1 MLVEHR
7 LTERFPALVLLQL
20 QVEAGQLP
28 DQDLERA
35 LPRAPLTIRML
46 QTIKARQQL
55 ATELVHDQVAVAL
68 DHRHR
73 PLHPAHDPPLR
84 GQHAGESCKARDC
97 WTFARNRIDQLLH
110 RLLHVGPQPRMGRE
124 LPGMRHLVQDQP
136 PPEVLFGE
144 VGVALPLLDVCLD
157 QIQALGSHWLRAQ
170 KLGVVLAEDATAHEG
185 EHVAEVAVD
194 SHPSDLDEQGVGHAA
209 GFEDRVDDATQDAQ
223 VEVDPALAIEG
234 LERRHRRASRQSA
247 DEAQQG
253 LLEFVGQ

>member
-1 MLVEHR
+1 
-7 LTERFPALVLLQL
+7 
-20 QVEAGQLP
+20 
-28 DQDLERA
+28 
-35 LPRAPLTIRML
+35 
-46 QTIKARQQL
+46 
-55 ATELVHDQVAVAL
+55 
-68 DHRHR
+68 
-73 PLHPAHDPPLR
+73 
-84 GQHAGESCKARDC
+84 
-97 WTFARNRIDQLLH
+97 
-110 RLLHVGPQPRMGRE
+110 MGRE

-209 GFEDRVDDATQDAQ
+209 GLEDRVDDATQDAQ
-223 VEVDPALAIEG
+223 VEVDPALAIQG

-253 LLEFVGQ
+253 LLEFVGQCSISHRGGGKPPAFKAGIVKASAGGATHLIPVQEQRRAATRTHGFGHGGRRQPQQHSVHRGTSVSPHRSSQATRSRAATPPSGEHAHAKPTSKS